1 VSSVFPFQF
10 FFDRIDRIHR
20 IKHNKVSDKVKY
32 SENNIYS
39 EKIELAEYL
48 IKVGKKGEL
57 YTPKKMRMKMH
68 MNPGTEFVAV
78 VKGDELL
85 LKRRKT
91 ISDILDEDALTIV
104 SQMELKKERSLLEK
118 KLMDR

>member
-1 VSSVFPFQF
+1 LSLLG
-10 FFDRIDRIHR
+10 I
-20 IKHNKVSDKVKY
+20 SDKFKY
-32 SENNIYS
+32 SENKIYS
-39 EKIELAEYL
+39 EKIDLAEYL

-57 YTPKKMRMKMH
+57 YSPKKMRMIMH

-85 LKRRKT
+85 LKKRKN
-91 ISDILDEDALTIV
+91 ISDILDEDALATV

-118 KLMDR
+118 KLMGR